1 MGGSQSQNQ
10 DNPNFNMEEYNRRV
24 NNAAIYQQGALH
36 PNMAVHYTA
45 PNEGKKTFA
54 IEETQ
59 KRKVEAQFVFSKKS
73 MQIVPSHNRL
83 EMKFRYTA
91 KAEGELTIF
100 LLAQEI
106 EEQATNIT
114 TEVHSE
120 VKYTT
125 VIGVTQQKRN
135 WSLSSRSTVQHQKW
149 VLKEDLHAGATHFW
163 FASPAPPRTCLCTFD
178 RQPTSLRSNLSRKK
192 LRRTVRATI
201 SSRFMAWANPIRR
214 GCASYATPNLP
225 MSLCTHA
232 GTCAFVNNAAKC

>member
-125 VIGVTQQKRN
+125 VIGVTPAETELVAVIPLNRP
-135 WSLSSRSTVQHQKW
+135 
-149 VLKEDLHAGATHFW
+149 
-163 FASPAPPRTCLCTFD
+163 ASEMGFERRPA
-178 RQPTSLRSNLSRKK
+178 
-192 LRRTVRATI
+192 
-201 SSRFMAWANPIRR
+201 R
-214 GCASYATPNLP
+214 GCYPL
-225 MSLCTHA
+225 LVRF
-232 GTCAFVNNAAKC
+232 TCASQNLFVYLRPTANFSQIQLIKEKIEKDGQGYYFE

>member
-24 NNAAIYQQGALH
+24 NNATIYQQGALH

-91 KAEGELTIF
+91 KAGGELTIF

-125 VIGVTQQKRN
+125 VIGVTPAETELVAVIPLNRP
-135 WSLSSRSTVQHQKW
+135 
-149 VLKEDLHAGATHFW
+149 
-163 FASPAPPRTCLCTFD
+163 ASEMGFERRPA
-178 RQPTSLRSNLSRKK
+178 
-192 LRRTVRATI
+192 
-201 SSRFMAWANPIRR
+201 R
-214 GCASYATPNLP
+214 GCYPL
-225 MSLCTHA
+225 LVRF
-232 GTCAFVNNAAKC
+232 TCASQNLFVYLRPTANFSQIQLIKEKIEKDGQGYYFE

>member
-125 VIGVTQQKRN
+125 VIGVTPAETELVAVIPLN
-135 WSLSSRSTVQHQKW
+135 RS
-149 VLKEDLHAGATHFW
+149 
-163 FASPAPPRTCLCTFD
+163 ASEMGFERRPA
-178 RQPTSLRSNLSRKK
+178 
-192 LRRTVRATI
+192 
-201 SSRFMAWANPIRR
+201 R
-214 GCASYATPNLP
+214 GCYPL
-225 MSLCTHA
+225 LVRF
-232 GTCAFVNNAAKC
+232 TCASQNLFVYLRPTANFSQIQLIKEKIEKDGQGYYFE